1 MHRAML
7 FILCTLMLTGCAM
20 TSTVPDTVRAELAPT
35 GTLRAGMNLGNT
47 LFTGQDKATGELR
60 GVSVDVMRELAAR
73 LGVPLALVVH
83 ATPGEVAD
91 AADKDTWDVAILAIE
106 QARAEKIEF
115 SPAMTEIEASYMV
128 HSDSKLKSVAEV
140 DTAGTRIS
148 VAEKAGYEL
157 YLTRVLR
164 HATLVKVKGF
174 AAAIELFN
182 AGGADALAS
191 LKPNVL
197 DATAQ
202 MPAARML
209 PGTFMTVNHGLGTP
223 RPRPLAAQYLKS
235 FVEDLNASGFV
246 AASIARHQVLGL
258 AAVGAEGCREVAG
271 SAATVAS
278 RRQPSGPPWTTQIA
292 N

>member
-1 MHRAML
+1 MA
-7 FILCTLMLTGCAM
+7 
-20 TSTVPDTVRAELAPT
+20 
-35 GTLRAGMNLGNT
+35 
-47 LFTGQDKATGELR
+47 
-60 GVSVDVMRELAAR
+60 
-73 LGVPLALVVH
+73 
-83 ATPGEVAD
+83 
-91 AADKDTWDVAILAIE
+91 
-106 QARAEKIEF
+106 
-115 SPAMTEIEASYMV
+115 
-128 HSDSKLKSVAEV
+128 
-140 DTAGTRIS
+140 AGTRIS

-174 AAAIELFN
+174 AAAMELFN

-191 LKPNVL
+191 LKPSLL

-246 AASIARHQVLGL
+246 AASIARHQVKGL

-271 SAATVAS
+271 SAATVA
-278 RRQPSGPPWTTQIA
+278 RRQPSGPPWTTPIA